1 MASNFAVTVTGTE
14 ALTRRLLGPVDRP
27 RGRALA
33 GNTGLRNKDI
43 TPSIAIERATFSRQL
58 GTLAV
63 TGRRIPLI
71 AFNARETSRGVT
83 YRLPGGRN
91 IVLSGFIA
99 TMRSGHRGV
108 FRRASGQGPVNT
120 GRRRGGRRRAA
131 AGDVMVGR
139 LPIVERFG
147 PSLPHAFVRSGI
159 LSAMRLTAGQALQR
173 NADHEIAYILSQRV
187 PGGDE

>member
-1 MASNFAVTVTGTE
+1 MWWTGSTTSIRRSSRRSCMASNFAVTVTGTE
-14 ALTRRLLGPVDRP
+14 ALTRRLLELGTDTPRAATRAINRP
-27 RGRALA
+27 LSTVKPATARALA

-91 IVLSGFIA
+91 IVLSGFI
-99 TMRSGHRGV
+99 RSEE
-108 FRRASGQGPVNT
+108 RRVGKE
-120 GRRRGGRRRAA
+120 GR
-131 AGDVMVGR
+131 
-139 LPIVERFG
+139 
-147 PSLPHAFVRSGI
+147 S
-159 LSAMRLTAGQALQR
+159 
-173 NADHEIAYILSQRV
+173 
-187 PGGDE
+187 